1 MYQEE
6 KSGCDPSGLAADPAG
21 PAGPCPEPAGP
32 YPEPAPCPQPPCG
45 GVGGC
50 DGCGV
55 VGAVCAAEA
64 APRPPVLAADAGA
77 PRGGPVFAAGG
88 SGGLITVG

>member
-1 MYQEE
+1 LYQEE
-6 KSGCDPSGLAADPAG
+6 KSGCDPSGLAAELAG
-21 PAGPCPEPAGP
+21 SAGP

-64 APRPPVLAADAGA
+64 AAEAAAADAAGV
-77 PRGGPVFAAGG
+77 PRGGPVFG

>member
-1 MYQEE
+1 MI
-6 KSGCDPSGLAADPAG
+6 PPAWPRSRPG
-21 PAGPCPEPAGP
+21 PYPEPAGP

-64 APRPPVLAADAGA
+64 AADAAADAGA